1 MNAGAASV
9 CRADHEALNGHA
21 GGVLYF
27 TGLSGAG
34 KSTIA
39 TLLEQRLHDTNIH
52 TCLLDG
58 DVLRSG
64 LCSNLG
70 FSDADRVENMRRV
83 TEVARLMVDAGL
95 VVITALIAPFRA
107 ERAAARARFA
117 PGDFLEVFIDAV
129 RIGEAEVAAQAR
141 AQHIAVEQAR
151 MDARAVQP
159 LLEQRGDGR
168 LARARQAGEVQH
180 AAGVAVQRLVVR
192 AAHRGRAGVHCGR
205 SVRARMSAIRPHSS
219 SNVFSFSSRP
229 RTPASCASARSSA
242 VM

>member
-1 MNAGAASV
+1 VNARAAWV
-9 CRADHEALNGHA
+9 CRADREALNGHA

-39 TLLEQRLHDTNIH
+39 TLLEQRLHRERIR

-70 FSDADRVENMRRV
+70 FCDADRVENMRRV

-117 PGDFLEVFIDAV
+117 PGDFLEVFVDAPLAV
-129 RIGEAEVAAQAR
+129 CEAR
-141 AQHIAVEQAR
+141 DPKGLYR
-151 MDARAVQP
+151 
-159 LLEQRGDGR
+159 
-168 LARARQAGEVQH
+168 RARQGAIVRFTGIDSPYEPPPAPELRIDTTRCTPEQAASALLERLAEFGFARPLQGSEASRSSTSASSPWASMRVQTCAGE
-180 AAGVAVQRLVVR
+180 APAGPEVGRRLAQR
-192 AAHRGRAGVHCGR
+192 
-205 SVRARMSAIRPHSS
+205 
-219 SNVFSFSSRP
+219 
-229 RTPASCASARSSA
+229 
-242 VM
+242 